1 MAEKE
6 KKEKKE
12 GSKGNALKIV
22 IIVLLIAILV
32 AGGVAAGYMF
42 ASKAK
47 PAANNNNNNSN
58 NNNSS
63 QTVLNQKT
71 FSLDDF
77 LLNLKGD
84 ANNPGAYLKAKIYIG
99 YADTKDNK
107 KLPTEL
113 EDKKAILRD
122 CVNSVLRSKK
132 SSDFN
137 DDNVPKLKKELKEK
151 INPMLQNGR
160 IEDVYFYEIIVQ
172 AQ

>member
-12 GSKGNALKIV
+12 GSKGNILRIV
-22 IIVLLIAILV
+22 IIVLLVAILV
-32 AGGVAAGYMF
+32 AGGVAAGYIF
-42 ASKAK
+42 ASKAR
-47 PAANNNNNNSN
+47 PAANNNNNINNSN
-58 NNNSS
+58 GS

-71 FSLDDF
+71 FSLEDF
-77 LLNLKGD
+77 LLNVKGD

-132 SSDFN
+132 ANDFN
-137 DDNVPKLKKELKEK
+137 DDNVPKLKKEIKEK